1 MVIKLHKKLLGK
13 DFYAINLFGL
23 IITFDDLS
31 KEELNHELIHTAQA
45 RELFYIPFYIWYI
58 LEWVILVIR
67 YKNKMKAYYQIRF
80 EREAYSHQ
88 NDLGYLKKRK
98 HYHYK

>member
-1 MVIKLHKKLLGK
+1 MVIKLHIKLLGK

-23 IITFDDLS
+23 IIAFDDLS

-58 LEWVILVIR
+58 LEWGILVIR
-67 YKNKMKAYYQIRF
+67 YKDKMKAYYQIRF

-88 NDLGYLKKRK
+88 NDLEYLKKRK

>member
-13 DFYAINLFGL
+13 NFYAINLFGL

-31 KEELNHELIHTAQA
+31 EEELNHELIHTAQA

-67 YKNKMKAYYQIRF
+67 YKDKMKAYYKVRF
-80 EREAYSHQ
+80 EREAYLHQ
-88 NDLGYLKKRK
+88 KDLKYLRNRK
-98 HYHYK
+98 HYHYR